1 MCGATPPSIMNQ
13 SEEMLMSNMQSHND
27 EGNMSLVGHLREV
40 RNRIALVFVALI
52 VVFFAC
58 FAFIKPLAS
67 KLLEMGKNY
76 GFQYVYLAPSE
87 MLTSY
92 FKLSMILAVV
102 IVAPL
107 LLSQIWGFVAPAL
120 TKREKRAIRP
130 ALVGGLFFFCLG
142 AAFSYFV
149 ALPFM
154 IQFLI
159 NYSASDFIQ
168 SAISV
173 ASYLD
178 FMVGML
184 LTFGLV
190 FELPMLAFVLSNLG
204 ILTPELLRKIRP
216 FAIVLIFILAAI
228 ITPPDVVSQFMIAIP
243 MLGLY
248 ELSIGISMIV
258 GKNRK
263 QREDDEDE
271 EDEEEDDE

>member
-1 MCGATPPSIMNQ
+1 
-13 SEEMLMSNMQSHND
+13 MSNMQSHND

-190 FELPMLAFVLSNLG
+190 FELPMLAFVLTINQGIPLQGVANATVSIETANMSVDLEALLDKLRMVDGVKRMEVLG
-204 ILTPELLRKIRP
+204 Q
-216 FAIVLIFILAAI
+216 AQHSIV
-228 ITPPDVVSQFMIAIP
+228 
-243 MLGLY
+243 
-248 ELSIGISMIV
+248 
-258 GKNRK
+258 
-263 QREDDEDE
+263 
-271 EDEEEDDE
+271 